1 MVKTAKRTAPNLW
14 DKVKAEVT
22 KGDKGGKPGQWSAR
36 KAQMSTQEYKKEGGS
51 YEGAKTDDNHLTQWT
66 KEEWGTKSGA
76 KSGESGERYLPK
88 KTRKHLSDTDYERTT
103 AKKRSDTAKGKQ
115 FSAQPKDVAIKT
127 AKDRTPG
134 YSTTRTELLEE
145 AATKGIVGRS
155 KMKKAEL
162 EKALHAHG

>member
-51 YEGAKTDDNHLTQWT
+51 YEGTKTDDNHLTQWT

-76 KSGESGERYLPK
+76 KSGERYLPK
-88 KTRKHLSDTDYERTT
+88 KTRKHLSDKDYERTT

-145 AATKGIVGRS
+145 AARKGIVGRS